1 MCVSSHAG
9 SPLTVNQLVVAVN
22 TVTDWH
28 GLGLQLGLA
37 MSQLEQIEQ
46 HIVCQMQGPSRLM
59 AEMLNV
65 WLKSSPTASW
75 ADLITALKAIGQ
87 NKVANDVKAAYS
99 PTGMD
104 ICIAATV
111 VVSIV
116 LFVLFVPISEQD
128 HTVPDPVTSEQDH
141 TVPDPVTSEQD
152 HTVPD
157 PVTSE
162 QDHTVPDPVTS
173 EQDHTVPDPV
183 TSEQDHTV
191 PDPVAQVSGAKPMKM
206 QLFRFLR
213 TYYCEVLA
221 TIFAVLGICVLFLYQ
236 YLT

>member
-9 SPLTVNQLVVAVN
+9 SPLTVNQLVVAVS

-87 NKVANDVKAAYS
+87 NKVANDVKTAYS

-104 ICIAATV
+104 ICIATTV

-116 LFVLFVPISEQD
+116 VLFVPI
-128 HTVPDPVTSEQDH
+128 SEQDH

>member
-1 MCVSSHAG
+1 M
-9 SPLTVNQLVVAVN
+9 
-22 TVTDWH
+22 
-28 GLGLQLGLA
+28 
-37 MSQLEQIEQ
+37 
-46 HIVCQMQGPSRLM
+46 
-59 AEMLNV
+59 
-65 WLKSSPTASW
+65 
-75 ADLITALKAIGQ
+75 
-87 NKVANDVKAAYS
+87 
-99 PTGMD
+99 
-104 ICIAATV
+104 
-111 VVSIV
+111 
-116 LFVLFVPISEQD
+116 LFVPISEQD

-141 TVPDPVTSEQD
+141 TVL
-152 HTVPD
+152 
-157 PVTSE
+157 
-162 QDHTVPDPVTS
+162 DPVTS

>member
-1 MCVSSHAG
+1 MIYPQLLVAPVPSVSHSTHMYTSCDNGLLCGICRYNLYLHMCVSSHAG
-9 SPLTVNQLVVAVN
+9 SPLTVNQLVVAVS

-28 GLGLQLGLA
+28 GLGLKLGLT

-46 HIVCQMQGPSRLM
+46 HIVCQVQGPSRLM

-87 NKVANDVKAAYS
+87 NKVANDVKTAYS

-116 LFVLFVPISEQD
+116 VCYLFQSQNRITPSLILLPQNRITPSLILLPQNRITPSLILLPQNKITPSLILWPKLVVPS
-128 HTVPDPVTSEQDH
+128 
-141 TVPDPVTSEQD
+141 
-152 HTVPD
+152 
-157 PVTSE
+157 
-162 QDHTVPDPVTS
+162 
-173 EQDHTVPDPV
+173 
-183 TSEQDHTV
+183 
-191 PDPVAQVSGAKPMKM
+191 
-206 QLFRFLR
+206 R
-213 TYYCEVLA
+213 
-221 TIFAVLGICVLFLYQ
+221 
-236 YLT
+236 

>member
-104 ICIAATV
+104 ICIAAT
-111 VVSIV
+111 
-116 LFVLFVPISEQD
+116 
-128 HTVPDPVTSEQDH
+128 
-141 TVPDPVTSEQD
+141 
-152 HTVPD
+152 
-157 PVTSE
+157 
-162 QDHTVPDPVTS
+162 
-173 EQDHTVPDPV
+173 
-183 TSEQDHTV
+183 
-191 PDPVAQVSGAKPMKM
+191 
-206 QLFRFLR
+206 
-213 TYYCEVLA
+213 
-221 TIFAVLGICVLFLYQ
+221 
-236 YLT
+236 